1 MHFSTGLIHTDPPD
15 HTRLRRLLNVS
26 FTPPAAEG
34 LRPRVQE
41 LVDELLEPAQA
52 NRRIEVVSE
61 LAFPLPLI
69 LISEIV
75 GVPVENRLQFK
86 RWCDDVNPILGSTP
100 TLESALVMQES
111 VIELRA
117 FLSDLIAKRRAEPR
131 DDLIT
136 RMIAAREE
144 EEWLG
149 ENELIQTAVTLMIA
163 AHETTTSL
171 MSNGLMTLLQH
182 PDQLEMLR
190 SDPSLIV
197 SAVEELLRYEPP
209 LNHFTRIAKEDIEI
223 ADKMIRKGQVVTFSL
238 VAANRDPER
247 FSDPDRLDITRS
259 PNDHMAFGFGVHYCL
274 GAPLA
279 VVEGQVAIGTMVER
293 FPAMSMPDQQIEWR
307 QERVAHGIKEL
318 HIDL

>member
-1 MHFSTGLIHTDPPD
+1 
-15 HTRLRRLLNVS
+15 
-26 FTPPAAEG
+26 
-34 LRPRVQE
+34 
-41 LVDELLEPAQA
+41 
-52 NRRIEVVSE
+52 
-61 LAFPLPLI
+61 
-69 LISEIV
+69 
-75 GVPVENRLQFK
+75 
-86 RWCDDVNPILGSTP
+86 
-100 TLESALVMQES
+100 
-111 VIELRA
+111 
-117 FLSDLIAKRRAEPR
+117 
-131 DDLIT
+131 
-136 RMIAAREE
+136 MI
-144 EEWLG
+144 G
-149 ENELIQTAVTLMIA
+149 
-163 AHETTTSL
+163 
-171 MSNGLMTLLQH
+171 
-182 PDQLEMLR
+182 
-190 SDPSLIV
+190 